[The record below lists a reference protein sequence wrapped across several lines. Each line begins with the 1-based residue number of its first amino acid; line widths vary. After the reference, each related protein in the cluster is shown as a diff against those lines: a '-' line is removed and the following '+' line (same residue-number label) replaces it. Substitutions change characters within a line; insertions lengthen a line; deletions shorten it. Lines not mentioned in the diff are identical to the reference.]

1 MTKPTWGQGAACLTE
16 DPTFV
21 GASLPTRFKDRCVTA
36 LAQVPV
42 APECARWF
50 PAHSQAI
57 AVAVW

>member
-21 GASLPTRFKDRCVTA
+21 GASLPTRFKDRHVNA

-42 APECARWF
+42 TPECTRWSLA
-50 PAHSQAI
+50 PSQAI